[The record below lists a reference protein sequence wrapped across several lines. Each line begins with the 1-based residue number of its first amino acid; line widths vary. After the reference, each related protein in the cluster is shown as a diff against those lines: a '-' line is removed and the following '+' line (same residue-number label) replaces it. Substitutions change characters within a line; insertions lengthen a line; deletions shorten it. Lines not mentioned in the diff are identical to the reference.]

1 MAASN
6 VIAQV
11 LGGDKQ
17 VLDSVNNVGDVRREM
32 DLTADYAATVNGE
45 SANDSTPLRSND
57 FVSFTRKVKGG
68 K

>member
-17 VLDSVNNVGDVRREM
+17 VLDGVTNVGDVRAEM
-32 DLTADYAATVNGE
+32 DLTADYQATVNGE
-45 SANDSTPLRSND
+45 AANDSTVLRSND

-68 K
+68 N